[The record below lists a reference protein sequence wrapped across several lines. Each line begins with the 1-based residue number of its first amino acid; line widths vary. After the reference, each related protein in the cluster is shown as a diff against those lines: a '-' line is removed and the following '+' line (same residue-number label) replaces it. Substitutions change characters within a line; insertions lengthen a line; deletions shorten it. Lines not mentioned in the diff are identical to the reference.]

1 MKNKER
7 GRANGQGQGYKSRM
21 YKKIR
26 DQTRIRLREGTKKII
41 SFFFFF
47 YIYIYIYVFLL
58 RAKKFIRECVSV
70 TLCIVLDT
78 SDYDIKGRGE
88 RKEREKDRYIYI
100 YVYINENIISAT
112 FCGGGGVMSM
122 VDRSNRSN
130 LRVGNTPYISI
141 HWKLS
146 VIYTQGLPKK
156 YKLSAGEI
164 KR

>member
-1 MKNKER
+1 MCIC
-7 GRANGQGQGYKSRM
+7 Y
-21 YKKIR
+21 
-26 DQTRIRLREGTKKII
+26 T
-41 SFFFFF
+41 
-47 YIYIYIYVFLL
+47 
-58 RAKKFIRECVSV
+58 
-70 TLCIVLDT
+70 CIVLDT

-100 YVYINENIISAT
+100 NENLISAT
-112 FCGGGGVMSM
+112 FCGVGGGGGVMSM

-146 VIYTQGLPKK
+146 IIYTQGLPKK